1 MRQAR
6 FSLLVLFLFLLVSC
20 ATHKT
25 ATKSD
30 TKEDRQLTAESVTVG
45 SSEQTTGTQLE
56 AVLNKL
62 EQRDIVVERETREYY
77 QPVKDSAQGSHATAG
92 EATIRSQLA
101 EDYDPPNRGALKKI
115 TKERITIKAKTET
128 AKQVKSSSQSSDR
141 QQVKK
146 TVSSQ
151 SKQKSNTKQAEQTST
166 TKATG
171 IKAVVIIVLIALGIF
186 FVIYILHKVSS

>member
-20 ATHKT
+20 ATHNT

-30 TKEDRQLTAESVTVG
+30 TKEDRQLTAEAVTVG
-45 SSEQTTGTQLE
+45 STEQTTGTKLE

-62 EQRDIVVERETREYY
+62 EQRDIVIERETREYY
-77 QPVKDSAQGSHATAG
+77 QPVADSTHGSQGTDG
-92 EATIRSQLA
+92 EATIRSQLV
-101 EDYDPPNRGALKKI
+101 EDYAPPNHGALKKI
-115 TKERITIKAKTET
+115 TTERITIKAKTET
-128 AKQVKSSSQSSDR
+128 AKQVKSSSQSSDQ

-151 SKQKSNTKQAEQTST
+151 SKQKSNTKQATQTST

-171 IKAVVIIVLIALGIF
+171 IKTVVIIVLIALGIF

>member
-25 ATKSD
+25 ETKSNI
-30 TKEDRQLTAESVTVG
+30 KEDRQLTAEAVTVG
-45 SSEQTTGTQLE
+45 STEQTTGTQLE

-77 QPVKDSAQGSHATAG
+77 QPVAASTHGSKGTDG
-92 EATIRSQLA
+92 EATIRSQLV
-101 EDYDPPNRGALKKI
+101 EDYAPPNLGTLKKL
-115 TKERITIKAKTET
+115 TTERITIKAKTET
-128 AKQVKSSSQSSDR
+128 AKQVKNSSQSSDQ

-151 SKQKSNTKQAEQTST
+151 SKQKSNTKQATQTST

-171 IKAVVIIVLIALGIF
+171 IKTVVIIVLIALGIF